1 MDRTMSEVRVVVTFR
16 HTQPTDALKHYAEGK
31 IHRLGKYFSR
41 PLVAHVVLAV
51 DSKERQTAEVELHMH
66 GIIIHSRGETEDLY
80 SAIDSVV
87 DKLQRQVKKQKEKIQ
102 LNRRRA
108 KG

>member
-1 MDRTMSEVRVVVTFR
+1 MSDVKVVVTFR
-16 HTQPTDALKHYAEGK
+16 HTQPTDALKHYAAEK
-31 IHRLGKYFSR
+31 MHRLGKYFSR

-51 DSKERQTAEVELHMH
+51 DSKERQTAEVELHVH
-66 GIIIHSRGETEDLY
+66 GMIIHSRGETEDLY
-80 SAIDSVV
+80 SAIDSVM
-87 DKLQRQVKKQKEKIQ
+87 DKLQRQIKKQKEKIQ